1 MTHTQLVGLEPHVFD
16 DSREVIESVDE
27 QIKDLYKAL
36 DQAEA
41 AIDKL
46 RGVSR

>member
-1 MTHTQLVGLEPHVFD
+1 MTHTQLVGLEPHVSED
-16 DSREVIESVDE
+16 RRECVESVDE

-46 RGVSR
+46 RGFSS